1 MTEEEEVVREV
12 LSLRWSCRDLVEAA
26 VQTGRLD
33 VQSQG
38 SAGLRGRDR
47 LTYMTETEPV
57 DRKKQGG
64 MLG

>member
-1 MTEEEEVVREV
+1 VTEEEEVVREV
-12 LSLRWSCRDLVEAA
+12 LSLRWSCRGLVEAA

-33 VQSQG
+33 VQLQG

-47 LTYMTETEPV
+47 LTNITETEPV